1 MLSYLDE
8 EIAKLEKQ
16 RRQEEREK
24 SVGDPVHQNLKQ
36 EHELK
41 EIPSLEETMEGI
53 LKGAITV
60 EGAEVSFEKASIMQT
75 GIRMMLPEGFV
86 QNLET
91 SEHLVYSNE
100 NLEMN
105 LIMQW
110 IKPVNAMSMA
120 QFKEIMQ
127 QQFRTM
133 ELAMNWME
141 DGNVVPCALQTR
153 YCVFN
158 SSVANGQVFN
168 YQAFIEKGDHQLIF
182 NVNGNLERWSH
193 WKPVITGM
201 ISSLEVT
208 GL

>member
-1 MLSYLDE
+1 MSYLDE
-8 EIAKLEKQ
+8 EIAKLEKK
-16 RRQEEREK
+16 RRLEEREK
-24 SVGDPVHQNLKQ
+24 RQGNAIHLNLREHPELGETPSPQ
-36 EHELK
+36 E
-41 EIPSLEETMEGI
+41 IMEGI
-53 LKGAITV
+53 LKGTLIV
-60 EGAEVSFEKASIMQT
+60 EGAEVSFEKTSLMRT
-75 GIRMMLPEGFV
+75 GIWMRLPQEFV
-86 QNLET
+86 QTLGT

-100 NLEMN
+100 KLEMN
-105 LIMQW
+105 LMMQW
-110 IKPVNAMSMA
+110 VKPVKAMSMG

-127 QQFRTM
+127 QQFRSM
-133 ELAMNWME
+133 ELGMNWME

-182 NVNGNLERWSH
+182 NVNGNLQRWSH

-208 GL
+208 GS

>member
-1 MLSYLDE
+1 LSYLDE

-16 RRQEEREK
+16 RRLEEREK
-24 SVGDPVHQNLKQ
+24 RQGNAIHLNLREHPELGETPSPQ
-36 EHELK
+36 E
-41 EIPSLEETMEGI
+41 IMEGI
-53 LKGAITV
+53 LKGTLIV
-60 EGAEVSFEKASIMQT
+60 EGAEVSFEKTSLMRT
-75 GIRMMLPEGFV
+75 GICMRLPQEFV
-86 QNLET
+86 QTLGT

-100 NLEMN
+100 KLEMN
-105 LIMQW
+105 LMMQW
-110 IKPVNAMSMA
+110 VKPVKAMSMG

-127 QQFRTM
+127 QQFRSM
-133 ELAMNWME
+133 ELGMNWME

-182 NVNGNLERWSH
+182 NVNGNLQRWSH

-208 GL
+208 GS